1 VFSPIPH
8 SSLLIPHWRLR
19 CLCPVVVFLGILFG
33 CAQPAEEDPLPFSAW
48 FPIRLGEETIEV
60 QVAHLPREIS
70 RGLMYRTSLGEDRG
84 MLFLYDAPKAMSF
97 WMRNTSIALDIGFFT
112 ADGVL
117 REIYPMYPMDERAVK
132 SRREDLVMALE
143 MNQGWYAKN
152 GVGVGAE
159 LELTTLRKWLLQRG
173 VESSRI
179 PF

>member
-1 VFSPIPH
+1 MDRQDGQDKGGKPFF
-8 SSLLIPHWRLR
+8 
-19 CLCPVVVFLGILFG
+19 CFLVLFVGIFFG
-33 CAQPAEEDPLPFSAW
+33 CAKTAEEDSLPHSAW
-48 FPIRLGEETIEV
+48 FPIRLGGETIEV

-70 RGLMYRTSLGEDRG
+70 RGLMYRTSLGQDRG
-84 MLFLYDAPKAMSF
+84 MLFFYDGPKAMSF

-132 SRREDLVMALE
+132 SRREDLIMAIE
-143 MNQGWYAKN
+143 MNQGWYAKS

-159 LELTTLRKWLLQRG
+159 LDMTVIRECLLQRG
-173 VESSRI
+173 VEASRI